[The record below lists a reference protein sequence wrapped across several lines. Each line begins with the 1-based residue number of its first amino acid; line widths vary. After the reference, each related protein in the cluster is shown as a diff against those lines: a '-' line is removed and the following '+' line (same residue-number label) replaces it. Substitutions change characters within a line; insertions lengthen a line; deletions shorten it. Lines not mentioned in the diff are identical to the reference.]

1 MAFQCSDGRSCRV
14 RTDQQ
19 GSNQG
24 RGKVDA
30 GACRI
35 DFSEGECMAGPID
48 QATGA
53 RGDFPCF
60 GERLKH
66 CILVVEDNQLNRELL
81 RDWLEVEGYEV
92 WSAADLKASYEV
104 FSKRLP
110 DAVLLDINLGS
121 ENGLDLLAWMRQ
133 KPETRET
140 PPIPVPSHALVA
152 EQERILKA
160 GCRPCRSNTSHFRP

>member
-1 MAFQCSDGRSCRV
+1 
-14 RTDQQ
+14 
-19 GSNQG
+19 
-24 RGKVDA
+24 
-30 GACRI
+30 
-35 DFSEGECMAGPID
+35 
-48 QATGA
+48 
-53 RGDFPCF
+53 
-60 GERLKH
+60 LKH

-133 KPETRET
+133 KPELAE
-140 PPIPVPSHALVA
+140 IPVIAVTAHALMA
-152 EQERILKA
+152 DQERILQA
-160 GCRPCRSNTSHFRP
+160 GCKACLSKPIEFQLLREELTGWLQDSKTSQINS